1 MSELCGETEM
11 AVQQNSGVDTDLDDL
26 LRFLKLMRG
35 VIPEMPKA
43 AAELPLWFDN
53 IEIMFKVYRVPET
66 LECRLLLQFLSSD
79 CTVEAARL
87 MTRGQRSFSELKR
100 HVFDYLGLSANRLR
114 ELFGEAE
121 KLPHETWWSAS
132 VRARTLL
139 DAYLDS
145 RKVRTFE
152 ELKELLISDRI
163 KAMATAEAA
172 RHVVLTECGDWMK
185 PKELSRCLE
194 HFEET
199 ERVCL
204 RPEHVPEK
212 PKVAEKAGAKRSRDK
227 KRRKC
232 FACKAVGHLISECPV
247 VDPGREARTL
257 DVPETSEVGDFTGRN
272 TDPEDKASRKTRFKE
287 EPARVHRQFGAVFH
301 GRGGRGLGGRERRD
315 FGLLGDLLGELTM
328 AMQKRSHLRRRDS
341 VLWRVR

>member
-1 MSELCGETEM
+1 
-11 AVQQNSGVDTDLDDL
+11 
-26 LRFLKLMRG
+26 
-35 VIPEMPKA
+35 
-43 AAELPLWFDN
+43 
-53 IEIMFKVYRVPET
+53 MFKVYRVPET
-66 LECRLLLQFLSSD
+66 LECGLVLQFLSSD

-87 MTRGQRSFSELKR
+87 MTWGQRSVSELKR

-145 RKVRTFE
+145 RKF
-152 ELKELLISDRI
+152 
-163 KAMATAEAA
+163 KAMAIAEAA

-315 FGLLGDLLGELTM
+315 FGLLGDLLGAQAPAVVAAWEVNLHLPVVRPASFIAATE
-328 AMQKRSHLRRRDS
+328 ALAITPHLGWGTLALGFLSWTEGTKRDLPTLAFSDGGGS
-341 VLWRVR
+341 P